1 MLYMARRV
9 SPQLLLRLSYPLFQ
23 TARVLAAYG
32 AALLFLF
39 LVLYFIQRRGIARAV
54 AGAVHERQEQA
65 RQERRGRREKRVRR
79 QDRHADVLKQARQP
93 DAGTA
98 GAKAA
103 AMKAAAMKSMAASRI
118 QAGTHDGPDRSRSS
132 AGHRTPSRLAAAA
145 DHAFWTW
152 LVPAAGVL
160 AGILA
165 MLAVLLAAC
174 SLL

>member
-1 MLYMARRV
+1 MAE
-9 SPQLLLRLSYPLFQ
+9 P
-23 TARVLAAYG
+23 YG
-32 AALLFLF
+32 IAFA
-39 LVLYFIQRRGIARAV
+39 VKSQRRGIARAV

-103 AMKAAAMKSMAASRI
+103 AMKGAAAAMKSMAASRI

-132 AGHRTPSRLAAAA
+132 AGRRTPSRLAAAA
-145 DHAFWTW
+145 GHAF
-152 LVPAAGVL
+152 
-160 AGILA
+160 
-165 MLAVLLAAC
+165 
-174 SLL
+174 